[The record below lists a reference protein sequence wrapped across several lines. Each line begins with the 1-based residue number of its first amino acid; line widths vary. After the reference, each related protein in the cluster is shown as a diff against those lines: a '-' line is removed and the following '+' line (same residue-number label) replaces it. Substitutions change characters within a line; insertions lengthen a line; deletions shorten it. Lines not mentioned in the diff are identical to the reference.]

1 MFIIYHD
8 NTLVNIRKIYSLFFL
23 PKKNKYKCQSH
34 EQAIKRF
41 FRSIRSAIFSRISGY
56 GDRAWRKGKL
66 DRDHEASLEWGGRVR
81 EGYGIEGGHRDKG
94 WENFHI
100 ERAANRDRR
109 V

>member
-1 MFIIYHD
+1 MLKKI
-8 NTLVNIRKIYSLFFL
+8 NTSVSHT
-23 PKKNKYKCQSH
+23 NKPLSYVS
-34 EQAIKRF
+34 
-41 FRSIRSAIFSRISGY
+41 RSIRSAIFSRISGY

-66 DRDHEASLEWGGRVR
+66 DRDHEASLEWGRGGGRVR
-81 EGYGIEGGHRDKG
+81 EGHRIEGGHRDKG

>member
-1 MFIIYHD
+1 M
-8 NTLVNIRKIYSLFFL
+8 L
-23 PKKNKYKCQSH
+23 PKKKINTSVSHTNKSLSVS
-34 EQAIKRF
+34 
-41 FRSIRSAIFSRISGY
+41 RSIRSAIFSRISGY

-66 DRDHEASLEWGGRVR
+66 DRDHEVSLEWGGRVR
-81 EGYGIEGGHRDKG
+81 EGHGIEGGHRDKG